1 MAISDDLKRIQALTG
16 CSLRDIANSIG
27 VSYDSARSYSSGRT
41 MPGRVP
47 RAKISALLG
56 ELRDDNPQKWSLGEI
71 VAAGGL
77 LAFLTYILW
86 GKVGGGK

>member
-1 MAISDDLKRIQALTG
+1 
-16 CSLRDIANSIG
+16 
-27 VSYDSARSYSSGRT
+27 